1 MVSRV
6 LFGLILGTIG
16 LLYLW
21 LAFEALKPGIA
32 TGDWV
37 SYVGVVLFL
46 AVGVG
51 AGMAG
56 VNLVR
61 AKRR

>member
-1 MVSRV
+1 MSRV
-6 LFGLILGTIG
+6 FFGLLLSIIG

-21 LAFEALKPGIA
+21 LAYQAVIPGLSS
-32 TGDWV
+32 GDWV
-37 SYVGVVLFL
+37 AYIGAVLFL
-46 AVGVG
+46 AAGVG
-51 AGMAG
+51 AALAG

>member
-6 LFGLILGTIG
+6 IFGAVLGLLG

-32 TGDWV
+32 SGDWV

-46 AVGVG
+46 AAGVG

>member
-6 LFGLILGTIG
+6 LFGVVLGTIG

-21 LAFEALKPGIA
+21 LAFEAIQPGMA
-32 TGDWV
+32 NGDWV
-37 SYVGVVLFL
+37 SYLGAVLFL
-46 AVGVG
+46 AAGVG
-51 AGMAG
+51 AGVAG

>member
-1 MVSRV
+1 MSR
-6 LFGLILGTIG
+6 LIFGTILTVVG

-21 LAFEALKPGIA
+21 LAYKSIEPGLR

-37 SYVGVVLFL
+37 SYMGAVIFL
-46 AVGVG
+46 AAGIG
-51 AGMAG
+51 AALAG

>member
-6 LFGLILGTIG
+6 LFGVVLGTIG

-21 LAFEALKPGIA
+21 LAFEALRPGIA
-32 TGDWV
+32 NGDWV
-37 SYVGVVLFL
+37 SYIGSVLFL
-46 AVGVG
+46 ATGVG
-51 AGMAG
+51 AGIAG

>member
-1 MVSRV
+1 MSRV
-6 LFGLILGTIG
+6 FFGLLLSIIG

-21 LAFEALKPGIA
+21 LAYQAVIPGLSS
-32 TGDWV
+32 GDWV
-37 SYVGVVLFL
+37 AYLGAVLFL
-46 AVGVG
+46 AAGVG
-51 AGMAG
+51 AALAG

>member
-6 LFGLILGTIG
+6 LFGVVLGTIG

-21 LAFEALKPGIA
+21 LAFEALRPGIA
-32 TGDWV
+32 NGDWV
-37 SYVGVVLFL
+37 SYLGSVLFL
-46 AVGVG
+46 AAGVG
-51 AGMAG
+51 AGLAG